1 MTDAL
6 WSLSEQVALS
16 FDGQASPA
24 VALRGQAEDQ
34 PELLPSTWGLGWYP
48 DNQRAA
54 TVIKDPDLAEG
65 ASLSGF
71 LEKYGQVRSSLFVGQ
86 TLGFAQKGP
95 QADAQPLMR
104 SYAGRQW
111 LLTSAGDISPEIKDQ
126 LPLDDDFFD
135 IVPVGASAAEH
146 AFSWIVAQIR
156 TRGCRTIDEFG
167 WRELHGLLERINGYG
182 AASFL
187 LTDGIDLVGYRDAGD
202 SVPLYWS
209 RRTPPHPSTLLE
221 GRAFLIDYDG
231 PMDVSRTLFVFST
244 LPMRGAEWTPMA
256 PGELRIARRGSTVWS
271 SHPAGIEEQNFRLLG
286 APHPP
291 IQREPLPV
299 HPTATQQQY
308 VVAPTADAL
317 PAAPLAPFSSD
328 SPAARVVAT
337 PTGPTKAGEDADFAP
352 DRATLTVL
360 HETSYR
366 YSQPVERSSHRFC
379 LYPVGDRRQQILD
392 HTLDISVDGLHREY
406 EDVFGNHARLLE
418 VTHPFT
424 EMTITSRM
432 KVRVE
437 GVVASQLKSPVGRD
451 QIPLVWMPWQRQ
463 MMQAYLMPPEL
474 PEPELRE
481 LSEFAM
487 SFVERND
494 YDLVETL
501 LDLNRTIYRD
511 FTYVPGSTTVET
523 TPFQVYVN
531 REGVCQD
538 FANVLICVARLLSVP
553 ARYRVGY
560 IYTGGSY
567 ENKMQSDASHAWAEV
582 YLPWTGWFGFDPT
595 NGCLAGADH
604 VRIACGRQ
612 FRDAAPTTGT
622 IYRGG
627 GVETLGVDVRVE
639 RLDEGV
645 AEGTP

>member
-1 MTDAL
+1 MNGSS
-6 WSLSEQVALS
+6 WSLSEQIALS

-34 PELLPSTWGLGWYP
+34 PNLLPSTWGLGWYP

-54 TVIKDPDLAEG
+54 AVLKDPDLPQGTA
-65 ASLSGF
+65 LSGF
-71 LEKYGQVRSSLFVGQ
+71 LERWGQVRSSIFVGHTRGLNQ
-86 TLGFAQKGP
+86 RGSQG
-95 QADAQPLMR
+95 DAQPFMK
-104 SYAGRQW
+104 SYAGRHW
-111 LLTSAGDISPEIKDQ
+111 LFTNAGDLSPDLKSQ
-126 LPLDDDFFD
+126 LSLDDSFD
-135 IVPVGASAAEH
+135 IAPVGATPGEH

-156 TRGCRTIDEFG
+156 SRGCKTIDDFG
-167 WRELHGLLERINGYG
+167 WTELHRLLERLNEFG

-187 LTDGIDLVGYRDAGD
+187 VSDGIDLVAYRDAED
-202 SVPLYWS
+202 RIPLHWT
-209 RRTPPHPSTLLE
+209 RRAPPHESTRLE
-221 GRAFLIDYDG
+221 GRAFAIEVDG
-231 PMDVSRTLFVFST
+231 PMDVSRTLLAFST
-244 LPMRGAEWTPMA
+244 LPMRGARWTPME
-256 PGELRIARRGSTVWS
+256 PGELRVVRRGAAVWS
-271 SHPAGIEEQNFRLLG
+271 SHPAGIEEHSFSFLRV
-286 APHPP
+286 PP
-291 IQREPLPV
+291 DVAGSDLSSQ
-299 HPTATQQQY
+299 HTTGQQQQR
-308 VVAPTADAL
+308 
-317 PAAPLAPFSSD
+317 S
-328 SPAARVVAT
+328 
-337 PTGPTKAGEDADFAP
+337 FAP
-352 DRATLTVL
+352 ELQRALAQAPESATLSVV

-366 YSQPVERSSHRFC
+366 YQQPVERSSHRFC
-379 LYPVGDRRQQILD
+379 LRPVRDERQEILE
-392 HTLDISVDGLHREY
+392 HSLEVSVDGLTRDF
-406 EDVFGNHARLLE
+406 EDVFGNRATVLE
-418 VTHPFT
+418 VTAPFT
-424 EMTITSRM
+424 EMVIRSYSKLRI
-432 KVRVE
+432 E
-437 GVVASQLKSPVGRD
+437 GVMASHLKSPLRRD

-523 TPFQVYVN
+523 TPFQVYVA
-531 REGVCQD
+531 RKGVCQD
-538 FANVLICVARLLSVP
+538 FANVLICVARLLGVP

-567 ENKMQSDASHAWAEV
+567 ENKIQSDASHAWAEV

-595 NGCLAGADH
+595 NGCLAGSDH

-627 GVETLGVDVRVE
+627 GVETLEVSVRVE
-639 RLDEGV
+639 HLEDEAPRPV
-645 AEGTP
+645 AS